1 MDKFFEIIFSIYPMI
16 LMLGAAGVAV
26 GILEYKE
33 KRRKAA
39 QQAEE
44 HKKAKLTAG
53 KQPRCEFEQLYNHL
67 LIQEIME
74 SNRSAE
80 LWEK

>member
-1 MDKFFEIIFSIYPMI
+1 MEKFIEIIFSAYPMI
-16 LMLGAAGVAV
+16 LMLGAAGIAV

-44 HKKAKLTAG
+44 RKKAKLTAG

-67 LIQEIME
+67 LIREIME
-74 SNRSAE
+74 SKQE
-80 LWEK
+80 H